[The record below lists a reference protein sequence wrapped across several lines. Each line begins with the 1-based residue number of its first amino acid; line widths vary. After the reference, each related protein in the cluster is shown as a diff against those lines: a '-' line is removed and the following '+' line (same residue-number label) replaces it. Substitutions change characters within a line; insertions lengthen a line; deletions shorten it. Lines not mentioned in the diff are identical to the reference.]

1 MMQSKDIQ
9 DFKNFIEKKNNLIKF
24 DFKKYKNNRL
34 LEFSLKKHIFT
45 SKHTPLEIYK
55 KFLQFKDLTNQLTF
69 DEFLNYL
76 QEQELWDSKKSIEM
90 RLKFYLQKK
99 YGYHKLLE
107 LLKKDLYNEEE
118 IKNQLN
124 DIPPDYWN
132 SQIRDIIESLKK
144 NNPNMEKQKLQKK
157 IYNKL
162 VYLGYRENEIQ
173 ETIKENSIDEN

>member
-1 MMQSKDIQ
+1 MMRSKNIQ
-9 DFKNFIEKKNNLIKF
+9 DFKNFIEKENNLIKF
-24 DFKKYKNNRL
+24 DFKKYKNNQL
-34 LEFSLKKHIFT
+34 LELSLKKHIF
-45 SKHTPLEIYK
+45 SWKNTPLEIYK
-55 KFLQFKDLTNQLTF
+55 KFLQFKDLTNHLTF

-76 QEQELWDSKKSIEM
+76 QEQQLWDSKKSIEM
-90 RLKFYLQKK
+90 RLKFYLRKR

-124 DIPPDYWN
+124 NIPKDFWT
-132 SQIRDIIESLKK
+132 SQINDIIETIKK
-144 NNPNMEKQKLQKK
+144 NHHNQEKQKLQKK

-173 ETIKENSIDEN
+173 EIIQENSIDEN